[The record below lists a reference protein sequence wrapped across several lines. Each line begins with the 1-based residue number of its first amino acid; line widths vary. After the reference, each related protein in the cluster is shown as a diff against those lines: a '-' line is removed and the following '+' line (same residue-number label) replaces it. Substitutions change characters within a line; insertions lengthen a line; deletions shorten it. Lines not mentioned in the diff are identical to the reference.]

1 MWLYKLKH
9 FSSVK
14 KIPLK
19 LKTNDKLGKK
29 TAIYIRQKVNILI
42 TDSFYKAEQ
51 PEQNNGENM
60 NWDSSQETQMTD
72 NYEKIK
78 YFCL

>member
-1 MWLYKLKH
+1 MKH

>member
-19 LKTNDKLGKK
+19 LKTNDKLGEK

-60 NWDSSQETQMTD
+60 NWDSSQETQVTD